1 MASSNCIGAK
11 PRRLSRAVPET
22 IELNRDALTPC
33 CLNTLLGIGARTPP
47 APYRVLIR
55 KPHEIAMPF
64 LLTRRKCRPMAVRA
78 EPVSALYGKEQDGV
92 WVDGRIRHVGAFPE
106 LEDQML
112 NFSSAGYMGDRSPDR
127 VDALVWAITELM
139 LSEMKGNFLS
149 PWRGRRRQIP
159 SFVASLVGRC
169 PQLTCDR
176 QPLVARTRRRHW
188 PRSPGIAVVSH
199 SGGISSLT
207 PVGRPATA
215 AGEGRCHSVAPSI
228 ND

>member
-1 MASSNCIGAK
+1 MASSDCIGAK

-106 LEDQML
+106 ARGPDAEFQQRRLHGRSQSRSRRCARLGDHRADAERDERQL
-112 NFSSAGYMGDRSPDR
+112 FIPVARATEADTLVRRKLGRSLSSIDMRSATACCANSPT
-127 VDALVWAITELM
+127 ALGSIPRHRGGLP
-139 LSEMKGNFLS
+139 L
-149 PWRGRRRQIP
+149 WRHQLADSGWSASNRRR
-159 SFVASLVGRC
+159 
-169 PQLTCDR
+169 
-176 QPLVARTRRRHW
+176 
-188 PRSPGIAVVSH
+188 
-199 SGGISSLT
+199 
-207 PVGRPATA
+207 
-215 AGEGRCHSVAPSI
+215 
-228 ND
+228 